1 MSAFD
6 NLTISGGMQSEYFDP
21 VKLGASKGKSFSLE
35 EIAADSIV
43 LDKVDSKQISPVEA
57 GIQPVNQDRFEKGE
71 FDPRHLIS
79 NLFGAYSEKLYTVDY
94 SYEKPLLPICNTVKW
109 GIEAKGFDE
118 DSIAKIAAE
127 VGKRVDHL
135 YKCGYYTDEEYSRL
149 NEEIEYGTKQWVD
162 ELYDCRT
169 AIKIEEERAKARQNL
184 GFEAY
189 MEAKKMSREERA
201 LERIRVKQQIME
213 ENPPDFDALFAL
225 IEKFRNAGENKVE
238 A

>member
-6 NLTISGGMQSEYFDP
+6 NLTISGGTPNSFFDP
-21 VKLGASKGKSFSLE
+21 IKLAASRGKTYALD
-35 EIAADSIV
+35 EISAECATLDNVESKEISSIEAD
-43 LDKVDSKQISPVEA
+43 
-57 GIQPVNQDRFEKGE
+57 IQPVNQGSFEKSN
-71 FDPRHLIS
+71 FNPRHLIS

-94 SYEKPLLPICNTVKW
+94 SYEKTLLPICNTVKW

-135 YKCGYYTDEEYSRL
+135 YKCGYYTDDEYSQL

-169 AIKIEEERAKARQNL
+169 TIRIEEERAKAMQNL
-184 GFEAY
+184 GFETY

-225 IEKFRNAGENKVE
+225 VEKLRNAGETKVE

>member
-6 NLTISGGMQSEYFDP
+6 NVTISGGIQSGYFDP
-21 VKLGASKGKSFSLE
+21 VKLGASKGRSFVLE
-35 EIAADSIV
+35 EITADSVV
-43 LDKVDSKQISPVEA
+43 LESDAKQISPVEA
-57 GIQPVNQDRFEKGE
+57 GIVNQDRFEKSA

-135 YKCGYYTDEEYSRL
+135 YKCGYYTDDEYSQL
-149 NEEIEYGTKQWVD
+149 NDEIEYGAKQWVD
-162 ELYDCRT
+162 ELNDCRT
-169 AIKIEEERAKARQNL
+169 TIRIEEERAKALQNL

-201 LERIRVKQQIME
+201 LERIRVK
-213 ENPPDFDALFAL
+213 
-225 IEKFRNAGENKVE
+225 
-238 A
+238 